1 MIVALASLL
10 TSILTITL
18 RAGASLIY
26 ATIGEIY
33 TERSGILNLGVE
45 GMMLSG
51 AVTGFATAYY
61 TGSVWLGVLAA
72 MMMGALLALIHAFL
86 TVTMRANQVVSGLS
100 ITLFGT
106 GLASFLGERLGPASN
121 NYNLVGMVGPRFSP
135 MEIAGLSQVPILGAF
150 FRQDLLT
157 YFLYGLVP
165 LAWFFLYKTRPGLN
179 LRAVGESP
187 QTADAMGVDVTKT
200 RYLYTV
206 FGGLL
211 AGLGGA
217 HLSLAYAP
225 GWSENITGGRGWI
238 VIALVI
244 FAMWNPAR
252 AVLGAVLFGG
262 INAVQFRLQ
271 AGGTTIPSAYLNM
284 LPYVMTILVLV
295 LMTWWEALSHRI
307 GAPAALGQPYMREEK

>member
-1 MIVALASLL
+1 VIVALASLL